1 MNLTVSNISKLS
13 GVARKTV
20 YRALRGGATQESLV
34 RIQNAI
40 CKITGKKISVNEI
53 SMGKYSTNKIVNKLC
68 NEITYKKKRSTNVIN
83 RCVLNN
89 YDSSFSCSMDVF
101 PDSYSSVSDF
111 RILI

>member
-40 CKITGKKISVNEI
+40 YKITGKKIPVIEI
-53 SMGKYSTNKIVNKLC
+53 SMGRYSRNKLLNKLC
-68 NEITYKKKRSTNVIN
+68 NEITDKKKRSTNVIN
-83 RCVLNN
+83 RCVSSN
-89 YDSSFSCSMDVF
+89 YDSSFSCSMDVSLD
-101 PDSYSSVSDF
+101 PYSSVSDF